1 MLALAPRLDLF
12 QPPASAAATQKARD
26 MRATGIDVIAL
37 SSGEPDFPTPRHVCE
52 AATAAMAR
60 GETGYTPID
69 GTPELK
75 EAILRKFKRENDLP
89 FATNEISVGGGA
101 KQVIYNAF
109 MASLAPGDEVI
120 LPTPC
125 WVSYN
130 DMAILAEGVP
140 VQVPCPQNHG
150 FKLRPE
156 DLDAAI
162 TPRSRWLL
170 LNTPGNPTGAV
181 YSRGELEGLA
191 EVLRRHPH
199 VGIIT
204 DDIYEHIIF
213 DGLSFST
220 IGAVAPDLRE
230 RVLTINGVSKS
241 YAMTGW
247 RIGYAGGPAHLI
259 KAMGKIQA
267 QSTGCPSSISQ
278 AAAVAALDGPQ
289 DFMAE
294 RAASFQLRRDRIIAL
309 LEIIPG
315 LTCFRPQGAFYLY
328 VGCAGLIGRKR
339 AGGQVL
345 ASDEDVVLYLLEE
358 AHVAVVQ
365 GTAYGLSPYFRI
377 SIATGLPT
385 LQEACARIQCACAA
399 LT

>member
-1 MLALAPRLDLF
+1 M
-12 QPPASAAATQKARD
+12 T
-26 MRATGIDVIAL
+26 
-37 SSGEPDFPTPRHVCE
+37 
-52 AATAAMAR
+52 
-60 GETGYTPID
+60 
-69 GTPELK
+69 
-75 EAILRKFKRENDLP
+75 
-89 FATNEISVGGGA
+89 
-101 KQVIYNAF
+101 
-109 MASLAPGDEVI
+109 
-120 LPTPC
+120 
-125 WVSYN
+125 
-130 DMAILAEGVP
+130 ILAEGVP
-140 VQVPCPQNHG
+140 VQVPYPQNHG

-156 DLDAAI
+156 DLEAAV
-162 TPRSRWLL
+162 TSRTRWLR

-181 YSRGELEGLA
+181 YSEDELAALA

-199 VGIIT
+199 FGVIT

-230 RVLTINGVSKS
+230 RTLTINGVSKS

-294 RAASFQLRRDRIIAL
+294 RAASFQLRRDTIIAL
-309 LEIIPG
+309 LEAIPG

-328 VGCAGLIGRKR
+328 VGCAGLIGRR
-339 AGGQVL
+339 QPGGRVL
-345 ASDEDVVLYLLEE
+345 ANDEDVVLYLLEE

-365 GTAYGLSPYFRI
+365 EAAYGLSPYFRI
-377 SIATGLPT
+377 SIAMELPV
-385 LQEACARIQCACAA
+385 LQEAFTRIQRACAA
-399 LT
+399 LA